1 MMVVGSRSS
10 RRRSCARSGFMLAK
24 WSVISMLIEHMKS
37 DPTLEHK
44 RMTVSKM
51 ATITPLQALTADE
64 KHRLAQMAA
73 AVFQQYDED
82 KSGKLDRLEFH
93 KCLTE
98 SKLGFSERQIA
109 YMMAGADVSEDG
121 QIDYGE
127 FASLFENCILEL
139 ARVDAVEKMLRNQEA
154 AEIEHRVQYDMALML
169 DELLIP
175 LHLAF
180 DIAGGDEESGC
191 EAAVLCEIMRTKGGE
206 WGLAGVSIEAMC
218 ERIDM
223 FTALTWRQVV
233 EIIEQLAT
241 GVDPNAPVDAPP
253 PEAAPAA

>member
-1 MMVVGSRSS
+1 
-10 RRRSCARSGFMLAK
+10 
-24 WSVISMLIEHMKS
+24 
-37 DPTLEHK
+37 
-44 RMTVSKM
+44 
-51 ATITPLQALTADE
+51 
-64 KHRLAQMAA
+64 
-73 AVFQQYDED
+73 
-82 KSGKLDRLEFH
+82 
-93 KCLTE
+93 
-98 SKLGFSERQIA
+98 
-109 YMMAGADVSEDG
+109 
-121 QIDYGE
+121 
-127 FASLFENCILEL
+127 
-139 ARVDAVEKMLRNQEA
+139 
-154 AEIEHRVQYDMALML
+154 ML